1 LRKHKNHA
9 RHAVAPGDRTMSSV
23 SSYPV
28 QPRFAPA
35 RVERIERAGGAFV
48 LRSPVPLAAPAR
60 CTSEWLATAAER
72 VPDRIAF
79 AERQVGQWRKVTYQ
93 QAWQLARAIGAALLK
108 RGLSADHPLVILSD
122 NSVDHALLALGAQLV
137 GVPYA
142 PISPAYSLMS
152 SDHAK
157 LRAIADLLQPGMIY
171 VDDGAKFAR
180 ATAALG
186 GTFETVA
193 SRNAPAGG
201 TNFDTLLATQPGPDV
216 DAAATRVGPETIA
229 KILFT
234 SGSTGEPK
242 GVINTHRMLT
252 ANQQMIRQCWPFL
265 ENEPPVIVDWLPW
278 NHTFGGNHN
287 FNMVLANAGSLYID
301 EGKPAPGLIEKTV
314 ANLRDVAP
322 NIYFNVPRGFDVLLP
337 FLENDEAL
345 ARHFFSQLK
354 IIFYAGAALPQNL
367 WERLERRAD
376 QFGKRVAMVS
386 SWGSTETAPMV
397 TSVHFPIDRA
407 GVIGIPAPGCELL
420 MIPNGG
426 KLEMRVRGPNVTPGY
441 FKRPDL
447 TAAAFDADGFYKIG
461 DAGRLA
467 NPADPAAGV
476 VFDGR
481 IAEDFKLASGIWV
494 HVGMLRVRAIA
505 ALAPVAQ
512 DIVITGHE
520 RNEIG
525 FLVFANPAGC
535 ASLCPDRPKDT
546 PLVSLIADARVRE
559 RVAAGLSVLHG
570 EGGGSSTYATRAM
583 LLAEPPSIDAN
594 EITDKGYV
602 NQRAVL
608 TRRAETVAE
617 LHRPDAP
624 QSVITLRG

>member
-1 LRKHKNHA
+1 MNDPIRQP
-9 RHAVAPGDRTMSSV
+9 APILA
-23 SSYPV
+23 
-28 QPRFAPA
+28 RFAPA
-35 RVERIERAGGAFV
+35 RVERFARDDGSFI
-48 LRSPVPLAAPAR
+48 LRSPMPLAPYAR
-60 CTSEWLATAAER
+60 CVGEWLVTWAER
-72 VPDRIAF
+72 APQRVF
-79 AERQVGQWRKVTYQ
+79 LAERSGSAWRTVSYAQTL
-93 QAWQLARAIGAALLK
+93 QAARHVGAALLQ
-108 RGLSADHPLVILSD
+108 RGLSADRPLVILSD
-122 NSVDHALLALGAQLV
+122 NSVDHALLALGAMWV

-142 PISPAYSLMS
+142 PVSPAYSLLS

-157 LRAIADLLQPGMIY
+157 LRNIAALLQPGLVYADDAARFAKAMQAIGPQAERAASRSL
-171 VDDGAKFAR
+171 VDGA
-180 ATAALG
+180 T
-186 GTFETVA
+186 
-193 SRNAPAGG
+193 P
-201 TNFDTLLATQPGPDV
+201 FDSLLAASPGAAV
-216 DAAATRVGPETIA
+216 DAAAAAVGPDTIA

-234 SGSTGEPK
+234 SGSTGDPK

-265 ENEPPVIVDWLPW
+265 AEDPPVIVDWLPW

-287 FNMVLANAGSLYID
+287 FNMVLANGGSLYVD
-301 EGKPAPGLIEKTV
+301 DGKPAPGLIERTV
-314 ANLRDVAP
+314 ANLREIAP

-345 ARHFFSQLK
+345 ARRFFSSLQ

-367 WERLERRAD
+367 WERLERQAD
-376 QFGKRVAMVS
+376 RQGRQVAMVS

-420 MIPNGG
+420 MRPSGD

-447 TAAAFDADGFYKIG
+447 TAEAFDEEGFYRIG

-467 NPADPAAGV
+467 DPRDPAQGV

-481 IAEDFKLASGIWV
+481 IAEDFKLMSGTWV

-512 DIVITGHE
+512 DVVVTGHDRE
-520 RNEIG
+520 QVG
-525 FLVFANPAGC
+525 LLVFPSPAGC
-535 ASLCPDRPKDT
+535 AGLCPDLPKET
-546 PLVSLIADARVRE
+546 PLATLLADPRVR
-559 RVAAGLSVLHG
+559 RCVADGLRTLAQ
-570 EGGGSSTYATRAM
+570 EGRGSSTFAARAL
-583 LLAEPPSIDAN
+583 LLAEPASIDAN
-594 EITDKGYV
+594 EITDKGYI

-608 TRRAETVAE
+608 ARRSAAVQTLYANPA
-617 LHRPDAP
+617 PDA
-624 QSVITLRG
+624 VIPMPA

>member
-1 LRKHKNHA
+1 
-9 RHAVAPGDRTMSSV
+9 
-23 SSYPV
+23 
-28 QPRFAPA
+28 
-35 RVERIERAGGAFV
+35 
-48 LRSPVPLAAPAR
+48 VPLAPYAR
-60 CTSEWLATAAER
+60 SVGAWLVDWAGREPRRILLAER
-72 VPDRIAF
+72 SGAT
-79 AERQVGQWRKVTYQ
+79 WRTVTYA
-93 QAWQLARAIGAALLK
+93 QALEAARALGAALLE
-108 RGLSADHPLVILSD
+108 RGLSLQRPLAILSD
-122 NSVDHALLALGAQLV
+122 NSIDHALLALGAQLV

-142 PISPAYSLMS
+142 PISPAYSLLS

-157 LRAIADLLQPGMIY
+157 LRGIVALLEPGLVY
-171 VDDGAKFAR
+171 ADDGSKFAR
-180 ATAALG
+180 ALAALESQ
-186 GTFETVA
+186 FEFVT
-193 SRNAPAGG
+193 SRNAPGGATRFDDLLTVPAGPPI
-201 TNFDTLLATQPGPDV
+201 DAAVAAVGPD
-216 DAAATRVGPETIA
+216 TIA

-252 ANQQMIRQCWPFL
+252 SNQQMIRQCWPFL
-265 ENEPPVIVDWLPW
+265 ETEPPVIVDWLPW

-287 FNMVLANAGSLYID
+287 FNMVLANGGSLYID
-301 EGKPAPGLIEKTV
+301 EGKPVPALIDKTV

-322 NIYFNVPRGFDVLLP
+322 NLYFNVPRGFDVLLP
-337 FLENDEAL
+337 YLEYDEPL
-345 ARHFFSQLK
+345 ARHFFSRLK

-367 WERLERRAD
+367 WERLERKAEAL
-376 QFGKRVAMVS
+376 GKRVAMVS

-420 MIPNGG
+420 MQPNAG

-447 TAAAFDADGFYKIG
+447 SAAAFDSDGFYKIG

-467 NPADPAAGV
+467 DPADPAAGV

-481 IAEDFKLASGIWV
+481 IAEDFKLGSGTWV
-494 HVGMLRVRAIA
+494 HVGTLRVRAIA

-512 DIVITGHE
+512 DVVVTGHDKQAV
-520 RNEIG
+520 G
-525 FLVFANPAGC
+525 FLIFANPAGC

-546 PLVSLIADARVRE
+546 PLADLLADERVRE
-559 RVAAGLSVLHG
+559 RVIQGLRTLAE
-570 EGGGSSTYATRAM
+570 EGHGSSTHATRAL

-594 EITDKGYV
+594 EITDKGYI

-608 TRRAETVAE
+608 ERRATAVGD
-617 LHRPDAP
+617 LYQMPVPSH
-624 QSVITLRG
+624 VITLDH